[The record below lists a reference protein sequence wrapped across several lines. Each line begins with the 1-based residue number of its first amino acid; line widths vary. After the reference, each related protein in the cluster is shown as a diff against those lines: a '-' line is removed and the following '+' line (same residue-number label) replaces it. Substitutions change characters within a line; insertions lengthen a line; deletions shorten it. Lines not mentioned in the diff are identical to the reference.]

1 MISSSLDTD
10 QATCAYFWDLVKNNN
25 KYYIDFLGS
34 QISRR
39 SFPSHPNLLYIHKSL
54 SVKILCQIF
63 HTIFIK
69 SVFKFFRISYCL
81 LSPSCL
87 AGRGRRT
94 PCSLGIRVF
103 NKQCPKSLVLSNLY
117 EDSTTS
123 DLSPLGMKNKL

>member
-1 MISSSLDTD
+1 MDLVYSHYSEVAFLFSYFLITLKMIYVGVCTISSLDTD

-103 NKQCPKSLVLSNLY
+103 Q
-117 EDSTTS
+117 
-123 DLSPLGMKNKL
+123 